1 MSFIFAVLNAINQR
15 KDSQYV
21 RQVALEV
28 SGQARTT
35 DQMSTVIALRDYVRK
50 HVSRAQ
56 YPARGRPYLRDTAA
70 DILRSGKGRC
80 GEATRAFIG
89 LAETFGIPA
98 QRLYLEGQR
107 RHVVALVTLDRGER
121 LIVDS
126 SETPYIQDVERLDH
140 LLQHPEFDY
149 YSSFNRPRMVV
160 PVPRNAAHLG
170 PLVFYLENPH
180 ALRSI
185 AWLLLGVTCISFR
198 LLQRRFFHARKTQ
211 TEADA
216 APENSWQTAPAPFI
230 S

>member
-121 LIVDS
+121 LIRLKLHTFKTS
-126 SETPYIQDVERLDH
+126 SGSIIC
-140 LLQHPEFDY
+140 
-149 YSSFNRPRMVV
+149 YSTRSLIIT
-160 PVPRNAAHLG
+160 H
-170 PLVFYLENPH
+170 
-180 ALRSI
+180 RSI
-185 AWLLLGVTCISFR
+185 AREWSCRFR
-198 LLQRRFFHARKTQ
+198 ATQRTLDHWYSILRIHTLSDRLRGSYWA
-211 TEADA
+211 
-216 APENSWQTAPAPFI
+216 
-230 S
+230 